1 MQGRFDVCGYLLQT
15 LEEVDIED
23 FIGQGNSAGNSVQY
37 AGIKSLGEGSCRLL
51 GLDQVETMDY
61 T

>member
-1 MQGRFDVCGYLLQT
+1 MCGYLLQT